1 MKKLPWGTRN
11 KLSDEE
17 FYNREKELSTIK
29 SILKTTEDANAPEML
44 LTGIRG
50 VGKTVFLNK
59 VRDDLIKEGFL
70 VILCDFSTS
79 NSYQR
84 GKILIDDLM
93 KHYYEEILRECGKN
107 KLKTITTQVNKWLK
121 TKNIKIKDIVTIKNI
136 PLPLLGA
143 EDDLNHLVDFVLN
156 LPQEIYQNNM
166 DKIKGVIVL
175 IDEFQVV
182 RDLDENLNSFLWT
195 FRGNIQNQNNVGY
208 VLTGSMSID
217 DQLIYD
223 IVSREGVFGGR
234 MITQHLTPFDK
245 ITVKNYLED
254 KAPYLEFNDESFERF
269 FKCTN
274 GLPYYINV
282 LANQLPQN
290 ILLTEDY
297 IVETFDNNLYYM
309 IKHLFTIWI
318 KLSNKEKDIIIALLD
333 KALSR
338 KELANEVNLQSGS
351 LSKYLT
357 KLTKLNLIDN
367 SNGSYS
373 IKEQILKRWLKTE
386 YKNNKCYP
394 YRYV

>member
-17 FYNREKELSTIK
+17 FYNRNKELSTIK

-59 VRDDLIKEGFL
+59 VKDDLIKEGFL

-79 NSYQR
+79 NSFQR
-84 GKILIDDLM
+84 GKLLIDDLM
-93 KHYYEEILRECGKN
+93 KHYYDEILRECSKS
-107 KLKTITTQVNKWLK
+107 KVKTITTRVNKWLK
-121 TKNIKIKDIVTIKNI
+121 TKNIQIKDIVTVKDI
-136 PLPLLGA
+136 PLPLLTA

-156 LPQEIYQNNM
+156 LPQEIYQNNT

-182 RDLDENLNSFLWT
+182 RELDEDMNSFLWT

-223 IVSREGVFGGR
+223 IVSSNGIFGGR
-234 MITQHLTPFDK
+234 MITQHLNPFDK
-245 ITVKNYLED
+245 ITVKNYLEK
-254 KAPYLEFNDESFERF
+254 KAPYLEFNEESFERF

-274 GLPYYINV
+274 GLPYYINI

-290 ILLTEDY
+290 ILLTEDD

>member
-17 FYNREKELSTIK
+17 FYNRNKELSTIK

-59 VRDDLIKEGFL
+59 VKDDLIKEGFL

-79 NSYQR
+79 NSFQR
-84 GKILIDDLM
+84 GKLLIDDLM
-93 KHYYEEILRECGKN
+93 KHYYDEILRECSKS
-107 KLKTITTQVNKWLK
+107 KVKTITTRVNKWLK
-121 TKNIKIKDIVTIKNI
+121 TKNIQIKDIVTVKDI
-136 PLPLLGA
+136 PLPLLTA

-156 LPQEIYQNNM
+156 LPQEIYQNNT

-182 RDLDENLNSFLWT
+182 RELDEDMNSFLWT

-223 IVSREGVFGGR
+223 IVSSNGIFGGR
-234 MITQHLTPFDK
+234 MITQHLNPFDK
-245 ITVKNYLED
+245 ITVKNYLEK
-254 KAPYLEFNDESFERF
+254 KAPYLEFNEESFERF

-274 GLPYYINV
+274 GLPYYINI

-290 ILLTEDY
+290 ILLTEED